1 MRKKRH
7 SLVQRNAPEPP
18 SASSLVSTARP
29 RVLIKFKNGELGSL
43 RARLLADL
51 SREHFAV
58 LLGKF
63 EAASSH
69 MLLNVYDVRYPD
81 CSDYADQSFGFLR
94 LRKEY
99 THRILVELTHRYDV
113 DSIIDVHTH
122 PFSRGDVAFS
132 STDDSD
138 EESFFHFLN
147 NKFNNLHYASIVF
160 SHTEYSARLWEARP
174 GSISPSY
181 ALIKTQTAPELIS
194 SSDVRKPD
202 DRSDIVEDSTHVFDR
217 SALALGLETM
227 RRIMNDQVISVVGV
241 GGLGSVIA
249 EHLVHM
255 GFHTINLIDPD
266 RLELSNLNRIV
277 GAYHADAAK
286 RDYKVEVV
294 RRHLERINPRVS
306 VTALAKE
313 IADPSVVSSVA
324 TSDWIVVAT
333 DNHSS
338 RYHAQRLSIKY
349 FVPMI
354 SAGVNITVTDGV
366 IEDMS
371 GEVILARVGDNVCL
385 NCLRRLN
392 PTKIANET
400 HPDKAVR
407 DLLVERGYVTGAQIK
422 EPAVKTLNTM
432 LATMAVDT
440 LINQFTGRQ
449 IVPPVLVYEDN
460 QYKAIYEDYQ
470 SANGRI
476 TPCSTC
482 NLGMTL

>member
-1 MRKKRH
+1 MRKKPKSNPH
-7 SLVQRNAPEPP
+7 GNATERRV
-18 SASSLVSTARP
+18 ARAAVDAARP
-29 RVLIKFKNGELGSL
+29 RALIKFQNGALGSL
-43 RARLLADL
+43 RNRLLEDL

-63 EAASSH
+63 EATSSH
-69 MLLNVYDVRYPD
+69 VIINVYDVRYPD
-81 CSDYADQSFGFLR
+81 SSDYADQSLGFLR

-99 THRILVELTHRYDV
+99 IHRILVELTHRYDV

-132 STDDSD
+132 TTDDHD
-138 EESFFHFLN
+138 EEDFCRFLN
-147 NKFNNLHYASIVF
+147 DKFDNLHYASIVF
-160 SHTEYSARLWEARP
+160 SQTEYSARLWETQR
-174 GSISPSY
+174 GLISPQY
-181 ALIKTQTAPELIS
+181 AVIKTQTRPELIS
-194 SSDVRKPD
+194 SSDERKPRASQD
-202 DRSDIVEDSTHVFDR
+202 TREDLTGVFDR

-227 RRIMNDQVISVVGV
+227 RQIMDRQVISVVGV

-255 GFHTINLIDPD
+255 GFQTINLIDPD

-277 GAYHADAAK
+277 GAYYADAVMS
-286 RDYKVEVV
+286 DYKVDVV
-294 RRHLERINPRVS
+294 RRHLEKINPRAFVS
-306 VTALAKE
+306 ALAKD
-313 IADPSVVSSVA
+313 IADPSVESA
-324 TSDWIVVAT
+324 IAPSDWIVVAT

-338 RYHAQRLSIKY
+338 RFHAQRLSIKY

-354 SAGVNITVTDGV
+354 SAGVNITVNDDK

-371 GEVILARVGDNVCL
+371 GDVILARVGDNLCL

-400 HPDKAVR
+400 HPDKTVR
-407 DLLVERGYVTGAQIK
+407 EQLVQRGYVTGSQIK
-422 EPAVKTLNTM
+422 EPAVKTLNTI

-460 QYKAIYEDYQ
+460 QYRAIYEDYQ
-470 SANGRI
+470 SVNGRI
-476 TPCSTC
+476 KSCATC